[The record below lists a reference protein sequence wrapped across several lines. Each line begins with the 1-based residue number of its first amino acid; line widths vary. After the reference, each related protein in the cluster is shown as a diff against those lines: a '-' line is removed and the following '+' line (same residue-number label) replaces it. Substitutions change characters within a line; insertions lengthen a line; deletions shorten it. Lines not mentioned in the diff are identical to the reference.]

1 MNDILHVLYSMFS
14 CSTVPTLPISESQDF
29 FLKLHCRQTS
39 TRDQNFNGIEGSV
52 FSNGVICPSEVSM
65 SVFIYYGYTW
75 APNRQKGSDVWEFSL
90 LTVKNKTSLRGSDA
104 G

>member
-1 MNDILHVLYSMFS
+1 
-14 CSTVPTLPISESQDF
+14 
-29 FLKLHCRQTS
+29 
-39 TRDQNFNGIEGSV
+39 
-52 FSNGVICPSEVSM
+52 M
-65 SVFIYYGYTW
+65 SVFIYIMDTW